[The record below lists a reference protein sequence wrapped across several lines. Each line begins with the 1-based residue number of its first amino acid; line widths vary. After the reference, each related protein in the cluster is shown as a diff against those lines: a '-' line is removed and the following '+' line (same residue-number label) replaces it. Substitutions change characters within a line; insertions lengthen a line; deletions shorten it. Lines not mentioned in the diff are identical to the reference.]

1 MKSIV
6 SNVHFNTI
14 AREWRC
20 KWDNEEALT
29 AAQSAL
35 DAILADVKCVKGV
48 KDVQRVVCGGCK
60 DFKVIASLDEAT
72 FGDWEGCGF
81 APESDFLGRLKAID
95 GITSV
100 ETQTYT
106 LMSMMN

>member
-60 DFKVIASLDEAT
+60 DFKVRIINV
-72 FGDWEGCGF
+72 
-81 APESDFLGRLKAID
+81 FLIQP
-95 GITSV
+95 T
-100 ETQTYT
+100 
-106 LMSMMN
+106 